1 METPYNMELRR
12 ILPTIVA
19 ILILGIIFLVII
31 KNVSNKDGGL
41 VAPTFIQQITSQ
53 QSSPSPTAVPTP
65 NAPKTFQFD
74 SSTDLK
80 AELEKVNPQ
89 VLDSDF
95 E

>member
-1 METPYNMELRR
+1 MKNK
-12 ILPTIVA
+12 A
-19 ILILGIIFLVII
+19 IFLVVLTVLTTI
-31 KNVSNKDGGL
+31 VVYSVTNK
-41 VAPTFIQQITSQ
+41 QQITHQ
-53 QSSPSPTAVPTP
+53 QPTPISTPVPTP
-65 NAPKTFQFD
+65 NAPKTFNFN

>member
-1 METPYNMELRR
+1 MKRKYLFSLIIIIIITV
-12 ILPTIVA
+12 IVF
-19 ILILGIIFLVII
+19 ILILLRGEDKLADPG
-31 KNVSNKDGGL
+31 VSQESTP
-41 VAPTFIQQITSQ
+41 VA
-53 QSSPSPTAVPTP
+53 SPSPETP
-65 NAPKTFQFD
+65 SYNPPPEVKFD